1 MGVETFL
8 DALLT
13 AEAGL
18 EANRADWY
26 AANLNRRVLR
36 YWAVRAPGELDRDPA
51 TGDPRLEAVTV
62 AEYFQRL
69 GVAWLCDR
77 VSPETVAAA
86 RYSVIN
92 GWGFVGFQMGEALLI
107 ETGHYQPVV
116 VDRPTSAGRSLPTPS
131 FYSGDVP
138 NLAWAGGV
146 TATSHRPYG
155 GPQEIVATHVNQ
167 WRGAFTGLDG
177 AVSLEAFRTQA
188 VQERVFRSVLRH
200 NYRLILQLAAAAGF
214 DLNRRLDEI
223 SSRDGAAY
231 TMSGCLAAAHLCGPA
246 GLNRYLATAAEACDE
261 TGTRLSSYLAR
272 FSGFAVEAWLALE
285 DMEHTHES

>member
-1 MGVETFL
+1 MGIESFL

-13 AEAGL
+13 AETGL
-18 EANRADWY
+18 EASRADWY
-26 AANLNRRVLR
+26 AANLDRRVLR
-36 YWAVRAPGELDRDPA
+36 YWAVRWPGELERDPA

-77 VSPETVAAA
+77 VRPETVAAA

-92 GWGFVGFQMGEALLI
+92 GWGFIGFQMGEALLI
-107 ETGHYQPVV
+107 ETGHYLPNV
-116 VDRPTSAGRSLPTPS
+116 VDRRRPSGRSLPTPS

-146 TATSHRPYG
+146 TSTSHRPYG

-167 WRGAFTGLDG
+167 WQGAFTGLDG
-177 AVSLEAFRTQA
+177 ADSLEAFRTQA

-200 NYRLILQLAAAAGF
+200 NYRRILQLAAAAGF

-223 SSRDGAAY
+223 SRRDGAAY
-231 TMSGCLAAAHLCGPA
+231 TISGCLAAAHLCGPA
-246 GLNRYLATAAEACDE
+246 GLYRYLATESEAWDE
-261 TGTRLSSYLAR
+261 TGTRFSSYLAR
-272 FSGFAVEAWLALE
+272 FSGFAVEAWLAFEGIEL
-285 DMEHTHES
+285 THGS